1 MWGENENDPGS
12 GPGSGDN
19 TGNIPSPRGNNIP
32 TILADYTVDNGTEFA
47 PEEDDSDDDGIIRV
61 FLHPPPTGWRP
72 GGGDDDD
79 EPDIPD
85 SCFIA
90 GTLISM
96 SDNTKKKIENISVG
110 DEVKTSL
117 GSNIVIKL
125 DPTILGNRKLYSF
138 NGSENYFVTSEHP
151 FMTSEGWKS
160 IKPEMTKLRDG
171 IEMYEQLSGAL
182 SVGDKLVHEHGL
194 VEVESIES
202 KVVNSRDLPLYN
214 FVVEDAHQYYADG
227 FLVHNT
233 TKAADEDHPHYFLT
247 PPDVT
252 GVDTPYVPTE
262 TDTSYDVDTTP
273 LTTDFSSIMLDAP
286 ASDLRGTNPLLGKGI
301 RADAPELIASHDML
315 PISFDAEGDPTTAA
329 AAGEQLLSNAP
340 KKYIRLQ
347 ILSGLAQ
354 RMRANA
360 IYHTLRTRDRS
371 PALQSKRQSAG
382 LASPID
388 NSVINAYY
396 VMMAT
401 MMAVRR
407 DAQSILTGYTAQTAR
422 NMYIRAALQIV
433 RSLESRDMRGPAA
446 AMTSGKL
453 RGSDGALLA
462 GPASAGFGEIVTSIS
477 TVGKYEVAEY
487 APGLTGIT
495 YDGDEEANVTI
506 TLDAIDDARTI
517 SAHFTDLGIGPLYT
531 EQRET
536 TVMAQ
541 IVHELRRCILVGSWH
556 VDGGGDDRS
565 DTVSSTVSGLTDP
578 KITVYNDL
586 NAGETPDFVN
596 AISELDSKFATY
608 GTMTQVDLTGI
619 EAAVLSG
626 RTAGGVIPRDGDG
639 ARMALSSGDINFQR
653 LSNADALAFTES
665 IPTHVDG
672 VLFLDRITYLCH
684 FLTRDFIMSKR
695 WKLLD
700 ESTGARQGHSPVFFA
715 QRFDSDIDFNT
726 SIPLA
731 IDEVIGD
738 NSGRLSRNDR
748 SPDSYTSIF
757 NAEFEDALAGPSV
770 DEGTHLRMLPFE
782 TDLEGDEVN
791 EYSPSYRRWISGYQA
806 YINSLVDDLLL
817 TDTDDSTAS
826 IFNSPTLEEWAE
838 ESQTKYDDLRNFVR
852 SLLMTGDHYDEGGDY
867 RVFSCNHLLLKAC
880 SLALS
885 KFFINSNRISS
896 DWVGASTLGGG
907 MVGEVPPGWYPTK
920 YQHTTQLSM
929 VWTCMDDDTG
939 KGFRV
944 LEAYLRYR
952 REARMLYDEALARG
966 ETPVKWPDLGD
977 FAGSTVMVAAGY
989 GGGLTDESSA
999 FGVRATIQDVYGVSE
1014 DMGSGYAETQQTYD
1028 DTFWWEMY
1036 YGAFAG
1042 AYPRFAQ
1049 AAYEMVS
1056 FYMEKIGGSSTNF
1069 GDMGDKYCAK
1079 TRLTVTNHGQTQ
1091 TRYGLMATILGASVI
1106 QEYGDHSGWQGSGS
1120 DEGEMGGGSS
1130 KPLFD
1135 YMIDAYD
1142 DFVQLVADADNDIN
1156 AIENDFGGMF
1166 SDGSTHGEYH
1176 SPAGEAQGTFYRGLS
1191 LRTYQAS
1198 MYFIMGQLVK
1208 RYAPCRGKANM
1219 VLSDFPAEATDDVG
1233 YPDAVSAYFDGEDDE
1248 ATPGIMLSEAFS
1260 TTSTFEMDTR
1270 FMWDAAAPMLFVKGV
1285 CYWGG
1290 HHHSD
1295 ILGIT
1300 QQEDWWAWRA
1310 RTANRYTDPAQKG
1323 EIIGEGCTGNLFI
1336 NVSNNPAAWITDGW
1350 FSEPGPELTSAA
1362 AALVREDHIILRSL
1376 NYLSNMHNLITE
1388 KIGFSKQKTTTPAG
1402 VSLSETGDYNN
1413 ADRLIASLEA
1423 YQEYIR
1429 KQLFG
1434 TDEATGLPIASGVTS
1449 AEELDDSLRSQL
1461 YSFFKSMTLE
1471 GVASSHMILGD
1482 NFTLSRAF
1490 LNIAD
1495 IGPNPFTLP
1504 EESATFHV
1512 PGDPSGA
1519 SSPACFSPSS
1529 ETLNSINYAAIQWFS
1544 RGANV
1549 KGKFFPADGEP
1560 PEGFQPKK
1568 ILTIGIPIGL
1578 VQQLRDKASVEE
1590 ITNRADAYTDSNYTR
1605 SSLIRI
1611 RVMKKPLD
1619 NESISYTPRTF
1630 YFDTQL
1636 FFPHSQG
1643 NVQYPSLKGYGGTS
1657 ATFGSPRNLNAMG
1670 STGGDHGIIVSRGRV
1685 VLAGHSVYDIPTTVG
1700 PLKDRAET
1708 LAADIGTLA
1717 VERSAFDEAAGI
1729 IEALGASETSTPTD
1743 LDGSNLC
1750 LKRFVIGLTDSLD
1763 YDVESDYRTWPQAG
1777 DYVEDYYSEAING
1790 YGTADSTDPTHDFFA
1805 DVENEYLGLSEDP
1818 WSYDQLTGDHYSVA
1832 MAAGSTQEGFAKQV
1846 AANEFYSGIL
1856 KMYIRAMC
1864 GFDMHERCFPTS
1876 MAKTHLHQKSTF
1888 HMTKAGRD
1896 SYSEYTGHPFH
1907 TSAPFGDIG
1916 GTVPAPGGV
1925 AKLATITCIE
1935 EILSIYAG
1943 LESGKY
1949 TQVELQNTYLSMLQT
1964 LPVSSEKYRD
1974 QGLLPRIFDRT
1985 FCVLIDPVND
1995 FQPYIPTDT
2004 QDPFKEFGLSTSLD
2018 DVTVE
2023 HNGRVYCFLVD
2034 VALVP
2039 MNSAD
2044 SGMLLSADADDLE
2057 ITDT

>member
-1 MWGENENDPGS
+1 MWGENENDPGG

-19 TGNIPSPRGNNIP
+19 TGNIPGPRGNAHIP
-32 TILADYTVDNGTEFA
+32 HIAADYTLNNGSEFVI
-47 PEEDDSDDDGIIRV
+47 PEDDDDDEGLIKLLFR
-61 FLHPPPTGWRP
+61 PPPTGWSP
-72 GGGDDDD
+72 GGSNTPDDPVP
-79 EPDIPD
+79 E

-96 SDNTKKKIENISVG
+96 SDNTKKKIEDISVG

-117 GSNIVIKL
+117 GNNVVIKL

-182 SVGDKLVHEHGL
+182 SVGDKLVHEQGL

-214 FVVEDAHQYYADG
+214 FVVEDSHQYYADG

-233 TKAADEDHPHYFLT
+233 TKAADADHPHYYLT
-247 PPDVT
+247 PPDIT

-262 TDTSYDVDTTP
+262 FETSYDADTTP

-315 PISFDAEGDPTTAA
+315 PISFDAEGDPTTAST
-329 AAGEQLLSNAP
+329 AGEQLLSNAP

-347 ILSGLAQ
+347 ILSGLVQ
-354 RMRANA
+354 RMRTNA
-360 IYHTLRTRDRS
+360 IYHTLRTRKTK
-371 PALQSKRQSAG
+371 PAIQSRRQ
-382 LASPID
+382 ASLVDPIGTA
-388 NSVINAYY
+388 VLNAYY

-401 MMAVRR
+401 MMSVRR

-446 AMTSGKL
+446 AMTSGRL

-462 GPASAGFGEIVTSIS
+462 GPASAGFGDLVTSIS

-487 APGLTGIT
+487 APGLSGVT

-536 TVMAQ
+536 TIMAQ

-556 VDGGGDDRS
+556 VDGGGNDRAN
-565 DTVSSTVSGLTDP
+565 TVSSIVSGLTDP

-586 NAGETPDFVN
+586 NGGETPDFVN
-596 AISELDSKFATY
+596 SISELDSKFVTY
-608 GTMTQVDLTGI
+608 STTNIAALTDTS
-619 EAAVLSG
+619 ASG
-626 RTAGGVIPRDGDG
+626 RTAGGVIPRGGDG
-639 ARMALSSGDINFQR
+639 ARLFLTTSDINFQR
-653 LSNADALAFTES
+653 LSNSDALAFTES

-695 WKLLD
+695 WRLRHPNL
-700 ESTGARQGHSPVFFA
+700 TGPRQDHSPVFFA
-715 QRFDSDIDFNT
+715 ERFDADIDIDT
-726 SIPLA
+726 SITVA
-731 IDEVIGD
+731 IDEVIGN
-738 NSGRLSRNDR
+738 NSGRLSKNER

-770 DEGTHLRMLPFE
+770 EEGTHLRMLPFE

-791 EYSPSYRRWISGYQA
+791 EYSPNYRRWISGYQA

-817 TDTDDSTAS
+817 TDTDDTTAS
-826 IFNSPTLEEWAE
+826 LFNSPTLEEWAE

-885 KFFINSNRISS
+885 KFFINSNRIEP
-896 DWVGASTLGGG
+896 DDPIGGG
-907 MVGEVPPGWYPTK
+907 MIGEVPPGWYPEK
-920 YQHTTQLSM
+920 YQHPVQSSM
-929 VWTCMDDDTG
+929 VWTCMNDDSG

-977 FAGSTVMVAAGY
+977 FAGSTVGVASAEDDTTGP
-989 GGGLTDESSA
+989 TTSSSA
-999 FGVRATIQDVYGVSE
+999 FGVRASIQDMYGVSE
-1014 DMGSGYAETQQTYD
+1014 DMGSGYDEEQQTYD
-1028 DTFWWEMY
+1028 DTFWWELY

-1056 FYMEKIGGSSTNF
+1056 FYMEQIGGSTTNF
-1069 GDMGDKYCAK
+1069 GDVGQKYCAK
-1079 TRLTVTNHGQTQ
+1079 TRLTVENHGQTQ
-1091 TRYGLMATILGASVI
+1091 TRYGLMQTILGAAVI
-1106 QEYGDHSGWQGSGS
+1106 QEYGEHQGWQGSGS

-1130 KPLFD
+1130 KPLWD

-1166 SDGSTHGEYH
+1166 SNGNTAEEYH
-1176 SPAGEAQGTFYRGLS
+1176 IFEGEAQGTFYRGLS

-1198 MYFIMGQLVK
+1198 MYYIMGQLIK

-1219 VLSDFPAEATDDVG
+1219 VLSDFPAEADQDVG
-1233 YPDAVSAYFDGEDDE
+1233 YPDAVSAYFDGEDTEDQPGIRLDE
-1248 ATPGIMLSEAFS
+1248 AHS
-1260 TTSTFEMDTR
+1260 TRSMYVMDTR
-1270 FMWDAAAPMLFVKGV
+1270 FMWDAAAPMSFVKGV
-1285 CYWGG
+1285 CHWGG

-1300 QQEDWWAWRA
+1300 QQEEWHAWRT
-1310 RTANRYTDPAQKG
+1310 RTANRYNSEALRG
-1323 EIIGEGCTGNLFI
+1323 AIIAEGCTGNLYV
-1336 NVSNNPAAWITDGW
+1336 NVSNDSASWVTDGW

-1362 AALVREDHIILRSL
+1362 AALVREDHIVLRSL

-1402 VSLSETGDYNN
+1402 SSLSETGTYNN
-1413 ADRLIASLEA
+1413 SDRLIASLES

-1434 TDEATGLPIASGVTS
+1434 TDEATGHPTASGVTS
-1449 AEELDDSLRSQL
+1449 AAELSDSLRSQL

-1490 LNIAD
+1490 LNVAEL
-1495 IGPNPFTLP
+1495 GPNPFTLP
-1504 EESATFHV
+1504 EESATFTV
-1512 PGDPSGA
+1512 PGDPSGQ

-1544 RGANV
+1544 RGENV

-1568 ILTIGIPIGL
+1568 ILSIGIPIGL

-1605 SSLIRI
+1605 STLIRI

-1643 NVQYPSLKGYGGTS
+1643 NVQYPSLKGYTGIIEGIG
-1657 ATFGSPRNLNAMG
+1657 APRDLNAIG
-1670 STGGDHGIIVSRGRV
+1670 TAFAEHVTRGQV
-1685 VLAGHSVYDIPTTVG
+1685 VLAGHKIYIDPAAHPMLVDH
-1700 PLKDRAET
+1700 AET

-1717 VERSAFDEAAGI
+1717 VERSPFDEAAGV

-1763 YDVESDYRTWPQAG
+1763 YDVESDYRTWQSAG
-1777 DYVEDYYSEAING
+1777 DYVEQYYSEAING

-1818 WSYDQLTGDHYSVA
+1818 WSYDQLTGGHYSVA
-1832 MAAGSTQEGFAKQV
+1832 MGAGSTQEGFAKQV

-1876 MAKTHLHQKSTF
+1876 MAKTHVHQKSTF
-1888 HMTKAGRD
+1888 HMTKPGRD
-1896 SYSEYTGHPFH
+1896 AYYEYTGYPFH
-1907 TSAPFGDIG
+1907 TSAPFGDTGSTI
-1916 GTVPAPGGV
+1916 PAPGGV
-1925 AKLATITCIE
+1925 AKLATITSIE

-1949 TQVELQNTYLSMLQT
+1949 TQIELENVYLSMLQT
-1964 LPVSSEKYRD
+1964 LPVSPEKYRD

-2044 SGMLLSADADDLE
+2044 SGILLSANADFLE
-2057 ITDT
+2057 GT